1 MARVMLLPPSAAKYS
16 IIFINDEA
24 VGQGCPNRRDHV
36 LLVQFML
43 GMMAAV
49 NSRFEFGDVDF
60 APIGFPRNLK
70 MDGVCGQHTI
80 ASIKSFQR
88 MGSLRKQGTPLAMI
102 EDGVVTP
109 IRGGQPWTPHGS
121 NVLTI
126 VRMNH
131 EYYEMMGPGSLT
143 DVAALVSMPQE
154 LRYKIWMHGN

>member
-1 MARVMLLPPSAAKYS
+1 MARVMLLPPGAAKHS
-16 IIFINDEA
+16 VIFVNDDA
-24 VGQGCPNRRDHV
+24 VGPGCPNRRDDV

-43 GMMAAV
+43 GMLAAV

-70 MDGVCGQHTI
+70 IDGICGPHTI

-88 MGSLRKQGTPLAMI
+88 MGSLKKQGTAMAMI
-102 EDGVVTP
+102 MDGIVNPV
-109 IRGGQPWTPHGS
+109 RAGQPWTPLGS

-143 DVAALVSMPQE
+143 DVAALVTMPRE
-154 LRYKIWMHGN
+154 LRYKLWMH

>member
-1 MARVMLLPPSAAKYS
+1 MARVMLLPPGAAKHS
-16 IIFINDEA
+16 VIFVNDDA
-24 VGQGCPNRRDHV
+24 VGPGCPNRRDDV

-43 GMMAAV
+43 GMLAVV

-70 MDGVCGQHTI
+70 IDGICGPHTI

-88 MGSLRKQGTPLAMI
+88 MGSLKKQGTAMAMI
-102 EDGVVTP
+102 MDGIVNPV
-109 IRGGQPWTPHGS
+109 RAGQPWTPLGS

-143 DVAALVSMPQE
+143 DVAALVTMPRE
-154 LRYKIWMHGN
+154 LRYKLWMH